1 MSVFRYNSMEHP
13 VPFHKA
19 QELGKP
25 TKKLAGGPAPDLE
38 DVFDVRLQS
47 HSSPVLPL
55 TKFL

>member
-1 MSVFRYNSMEHP
+1 MFRYNSTEHP

-38 DVFDVRLQS
+38 DVFDVRLQLYP
-47 HSSPVLPL
+47 SPILSL